1 MELSIIIINYN
12 VKFFLEQC
20 LHTVLKAVDHIDAE
34 IWVVDNQSNDGSLAF
49 LRPLF
54 PSISFIENQKNT
66 GFGAANN
73 QALQRCSGKYILFLN
88 PDTLLPE
95 DCLINCLQFLKS
107 NSNAGA
113 LGIRMLDGSGVFL
126 PESKRAFPS
135 PIRAFYKLLGFSAFF
150 PKSARFNRYSLG
162 HLSSFENHE
171 VDVLAGAFMM
181 IPKAVL
187 DLTGGFD
194 ERFFM
199 YGEDIDLSYR
209 IQKAGFTNYYFAG
222 SSIIHFKGESTR
234 KGSMNYV
241 ILFYNAMLL
250 FVQKNYRGSKAGFFG
265 FFIKVAI
272 ILRGLFSA
280 FYRIGIY
287 PLKKWTKKP
296 IFNQKRA
303 ESLVIFAKFG
313 ENHTKLNK
321 TNTLVFCESEQFSW
335 KQIIQKVE
343 ELSHSGAQFRFQA
356 SNSHSIVGSDSK
368 ETEGEALAANII
380 S

>member
-1 MELSIIIINYN
+1 
-12 VKFFLEQC
+12 
-20 LHTVLKAVDHIDAE
+20 
-34 IWVVDNQSNDGSLAF
+34 
-49 LRPLF
+49 
-54 PSISFIENQKNT
+54 
-66 GFGAANN
+66 
-73 QALQRCSGKYILFLN
+73 
-88 PDTLLPE
+88 
-95 DCLINCLQFLKS
+95 
-107 NSNAGA
+107 
-113 LGIRMLDGSGVFL
+113 
-126 PESKRAFPS
+126 
-135 PIRAFYKLLGFSAFF
+135 
-150 PKSARFNRYSLG
+150 
-162 HLSSFENHE
+162 
-171 VDVLAGAFMM
+171 VLAGAFMM

-265 FFIKVAI
+265 FFIKAAI

-280 FYRIGIY
+280 FYRIGVY
-287 PLKKWTKKP
+287 PFKKWTKKP

-303 ESLVIFAKFG
+303 ESLVIFTKIG
-313 ENHTKLNK
+313 ENHPKLNK
-321 TNTLVFCESEQFSW
+321 TITLVFCESEQFSW

>member
-1 MELSIIIINYN
+1 M
-12 VKFFLEQC
+12 
-20 LHTVLKAVDHIDAE
+20 DAE
-34 IWVVDNQSNDGSLAF
+34 IWVVDNQSKDGSLAY
-49 LRPLF
+49 LQPLF

-66 GFGAANN
+66 GFSAANN
-73 QALQRCSGKYILFLN
+73 LALQRCSGEYILFLN
-88 PDTLLPE
+88 PDTLIPE
-95 DCLINCLQFLKS
+95 DCLSNCIQFMKM
-107 NSNAGA
+107 NPKAGA

-135 PIRAFYKLLGFSAFF
+135 PLRAFYKLLGLSALF
-150 PKSARFNRYSLG
+150 PRSPRFNRYSLG
-162 HLSSFENHE
+162 HLSNTENHE
-171 VDVLAGAFMM
+171 VDVLAGAFMLV
-181 IPKAVL
+181 PKPVL
-187 DLTGGFD
+187 DQTGGFD

-209 IQKAGFTNYYFAG
+209 IQKAGFINYYFAG

-250 FVQKNYRGSKAGFFG
+250 FVQKNYRGTKAGFFG
-265 FFIKVAI
+265 FFIQAAI

-280 FYRIGIY
+280 FYKIGIH
-287 PLKKWTKKP
+287 PFKNWAKKRVFDK
-296 IFNQKRA
+296 KRA
-303 ESLVIFAKFG
+303 ESTVILSKFT
-313 ENHTKLNK
+313 ENLPKLNK
-321 TNTLVFCESEQFSW
+321 NTTLIFCESEQFSW

-343 ELSHSGAQFRFQA
+343 ALNQSGTQFRFQA
-356 SNSHSIVGSDSK
+356 SKSHSIVGSDSK

>member
-1 MELSIIIINYN
+1 
-12 VKFFLEQC
+12 LEYLQ
-20 LHTVLKAVDHIDAE
+20 
-34 IWVVDNQSNDGSLAF
+34 
-49 LRPLF
+49 PLF
-54 PSISFIENQKNT
+54 SQVSFIKNQNNT

-73 QALQRCSGKYILFLN
+73 LALELCSGKYILFLN
-88 PDTLLPE
+88 PDTLIPE
-95 DCLINCLQFLKS
+95 DCLSNCLSFIKS
-107 NSNAGA
+107 NPNTGA
-113 LGIRMLDGSGVFL
+113 LGIRMLDGSGIFL

-135 PIRAFYKLLGFSAFF
+135 PVRAFYKLLGFSALF

-162 HLSSFENHE
+162 HLSAYENHE

-181 IPKAVL
+181 VPKPVL

-265 FFIKVAI
+265 FFIQVAI
-272 ILRGLFSA
+272 ILRGMFSA
-280 FYRIGIY
+280 FYKIGVY
-287 PLKKWTKKP
+287 LFKKWAKKL
-296 IFNQKRA
+296 ILDHKKA
-303 ESLVIFAKFG
+303 ESQVILTKFE
-313 ENHTKLNK
+313 ENHPKLNK
-321 TNTLVFCESEQFSW
+321 NNTLIFCESEQFSW

-368 ETEGEALAANII
+368 ETEGEALAVNII

>member
-1 MELSIIIINYN
+1 M
-12 VKFFLEQC
+12 K
-20 LHTVLKAVDHIDAE
+20 AE
-34 IWVVDNQSNDGSLAF
+34 ILVVDNLSSDDSIF
-49 LRPLF
+49 YLRPLF
-54 PSISFIENQKNT
+54 PSISFIENPKNM
-66 GFGAANN
+66 GFSAANN
-73 QALQRCSGKYILFLN
+73 LAVQHCSGEFILFLN
-88 PDTLLPE
+88 PDTLIPE
-95 DCLINCLQFLKS
+95 DCLSNCLQFLRAHPK
-107 NSNAGA
+107 AGA

-135 PIRAFYKLLGFSAFF
+135 PIRAFYKLLGFSAMF
-150 PKSARFNRYSLG
+150 PRSHIFNRYSLG
-162 HLSSFENHE
+162 NLNSLENHE

-181 IPKAVL
+181 VSKPVL

-209 IQKAGFTNYYFAG
+209 IQKAGFTNYYYAG

-241 ILFYNAMLL
+241 KLFYTAMLL
-250 FVQKNYRGSKAGFFG
+250 FVQKNYRGTKAGFFG
-265 FFIKVAI
+265 FFIQAAI

-280 FYRIGIY
+280 FHKIGIY
-287 PLKKWTKKP
+287 PFKNWAKKQ
-296 IFNQKRA
+296 IFVKNRA
-303 ESLVIFAKFG
+303 ESIVILTKFA
-313 ENHTKLNK
+313 ENHPKLGK
-321 TNTLVFCESEQFSW
+321 NTTLIFCESEQFSW

-343 ELSHSGAQFRFQA
+343 ELSPTGAQFRFRA
-356 SNSHSIVGSDSK
+356 CNSHSIVGSDSK